1 MKIRH
6 LILIALFGAS
16 LIVAS
21 EWYLDAYETSI
32 RRDEMGQALVI
43 IEELQERLKD
53 SEELGGNGLE
63 ELGVALTERDQCRS
77 NYAWARR
84 EGKKNLDMC
93 LAILKEKGW

>member
-1 MKIRH
+1 MGRGVVWPYRSKPYSTIGREAMKIRH

-53 SEELGGNGLE
+53 SEELRKSAAHKL
-63 ELGVALTERDQCRS
+63 
-77 NYAWARR
+77 AWSQKPR
-84 EGKKNLDMC
+84 
-93 LAILKEKGW
+93 